1 MHQYYLF
8 YKPFQV
14 LSTFTS
20 TDEKKCLRDFIQV
33 SKDVYAAGRLDYD
46 SEGLL
51 LLTNDGQLKHQL
63 LDPRFRHSRTY
74 YVQVEGVPDAAA
86 LHSLQSGVTIRVD
99 GKDYTTL
106 PATVISIPDP
116 VHLPERNP
124 PIRFRKTVPVSW
136 LSITLQEGKNRQ
148 VRKMTAAVGLPT
160 LRLIRWSIEN
170 ISIGQL
176 QPGQLKEISR
186 NTLLKKLLIQPSD

>member
-20 TDEKKCLRDFIQV
+20 SDGKQCLRDYIHV
-33 SKDVYAAGRLDYD
+33 DKDVYAAGRLDYD

-51 LLTNDGQLKHQL
+51 LLTNDGALMHQL
-63 LDPRFRHSRTY
+63 LDPAFYHSRTY
-74 YVQVEGVPDAAA
+74 YVQVEGVPDEVA
-86 LHSLQSGVTIRVD
+86 LQSLRSGVDIRVD
-99 GKDYTTL
+99 GKVYHTL
-106 PATVISIPDP
+106 PAKVVAISEPANLPD
-116 VHLPERNP
+116 RNP
-124 PIRFRKTVPVSW
+124 PIRFRKTIPASW

-148 VRKMTAAVGLPT
+148 VRKMTAAVGYPT

-170 ISIGQL
+170 ITVDQL

-186 NTLLKKLLIQPSD
+186 NTLLKKLLMQP